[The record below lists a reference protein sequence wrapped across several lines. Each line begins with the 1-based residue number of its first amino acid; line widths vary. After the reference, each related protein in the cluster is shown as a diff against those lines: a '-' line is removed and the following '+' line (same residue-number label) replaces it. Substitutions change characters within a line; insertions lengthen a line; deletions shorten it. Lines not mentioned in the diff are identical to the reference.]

1 MTDNIVKL
9 LTLLS
14 CEKRL
19 ILVFEGFGG
28 ISLKD
33 YKNSQTWQ
41 WSITDIQALSE
52 GINSTLLILGH
63 RLKADSTRPAIQ
75 IIKDYGDLSLVDCY
89 PGALNQ
95 VFMNLVANAIDAME
109 EGNIGKTYQ
118 EIELNPNTITIR
130 TYVGND
136 MVVVRIKDNGLGMN
150 QETRASLFNAF
161 FTTKPSGKG
170 TGLGLSISYK
180 IITEQHGGKLD
191 VITAPLTGAEFVI
204 QIPLQ

>member
-75 IIKDYGDLSLVDCY
+75 IIKDYGDLSLVDYY